1 MSEKIKTD
9 KMVAIRLLKTLAKG
23 LTLKIG
29 NEAIAMGEDGR
40 VGCLRE
46 KKGTMI
52 VIGDITIREFFELV
66 EKHEVLP
73 IVKEANL

>member
-1 MSEKIKTD
+1 MSEKTKIS

-23 LTLKIG
+23 IHLKIG
-29 NEAIAMGEDGR
+29 DEAIAMGEDGR

-73 IVKEANL
+73 IVKDVNK